1 MAAPI
6 DDFCTCG
13 HRGRFHE
20 GRRLL
25 CVMAACHT
33 CKGFDL
39 APTKVEEE
47 PTPTATLAPR
57 YACLSM
63 GDGTFQ
69 WVTKDGKPCAE
80 G

>member
-1 MAAPI
+1 MVAPI

-25 CVMAACHT
+25 CVMAGCHT

-39 APTKVEEE
+39 APTKAEE
-47 PTPTATLAPR
+47 
-57 YACLSM
+57 
-63 GDGTFQ
+63 
-69 WVTKDGKPCAE
+69 
-80 G
+80 

>member
-1 MAAPI
+1 MVAPI

-13 HRGRFHE
+13 HRARFHE

-25 CVMAACHT
+25 CVMAGCQT

-39 APTKVEEE
+39 APTKAGE
-47 PTPTATLAPR
+47 P
-57 YACLSM
+57 
-63 GDGTFQ
+63 
-69 WVTKDGKPCAE
+69 AE

>member
-1 MAAPI
+1 MVALALALWRWAMVAPI

-13 HRGRFHE
+13 HRARFHE

-25 CVMAACHT
+25 CVMAGCQT

-39 APTKVEEE
+39 APTKAGE
-47 PTPTATLAPR
+47 P
-57 YACLSM
+57 
-63 GDGTFQ
+63 
-69 WVTKDGKPCAE
+69 AE